1 MNPAASFR
9 DVLAHRDYVAGGPLV
24 FECRPKGTPE
34 HAQWRESVKIRG
46 WDLVGEASAAAA
58 GNKQKG

>member
-1 MNPAASFR
+1 M
-9 DVLAHRDYVAGGPLV
+9 LAHRDYVAGGPLV

-46 WDLVGEASAAAA
+46 WDLVGEASVAAA